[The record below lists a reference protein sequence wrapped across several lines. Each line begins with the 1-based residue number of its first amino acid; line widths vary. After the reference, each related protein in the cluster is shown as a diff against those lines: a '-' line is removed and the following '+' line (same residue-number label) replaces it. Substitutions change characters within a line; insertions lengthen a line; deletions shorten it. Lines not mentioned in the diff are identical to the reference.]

1 MRFISKLTMAV
12 AAIFFAVSV
21 SAQEVKENSSDTRLM
36 KNVVTL
42 GVLENGMVL
51 HDWEWNDTAI
61 QLSPKCGLSV
71 TEGGYPSEGL
81 IAQDVEAIYP
91 DAVVVDADGY
101 LVIDIPMLAEQDE
114 LIAKMVM
121 EGGADVVGL
130 FKKAKKA
137 SKTVRN
143 PFTKAGRRV
152 GTSLSDMRLKQD
164 ITKIGTHRNGLAIY
178 TWAWNDLA
186 RSLGIVDVPTVGF
199 MAQEAQVL
207 YPQHVTQDASG
218 YLMLNYAALN
228 SI

>member
-1 MRFISKLTMAV
+1 MRFVSKLTMTV
-12 AAIFFAVSV
+12 AAIFFALSV

-61 QLSPKCGLSV
+61 QLSPKYGLSV

-121 EGGADVVGL
+121 EGGADVVFG
-130 FKKAKKA
+130 
-137 SKTVRN
+137 
-143 PFTKAGRRV
+143 G
-152 GTSLSDMRLKQD
+152 SDLCSTIMD
-164 ITKIGTHRNGLAIY
+164 Y
-178 TWAWNDLA
+178 
-186 RSLGIVDVPTVGF
+186 IVDEDIRQRLTF
-199 MAQEAQVL
+199 MDL
-207 YPQHVTQDASG
+207 SF
-218 YLMLNYAALN
+218 NYCN
-228 SI
+228 VIRKF

>member
-12 AAIFFAVSV
+12 AAIFFALSV

-36 KNVVTL
+36 KNVLTV
-42 GVLENGMVL
+42 GVLENGMVI
-51 HDWEWNDTAI
+51 HEWEWNDTAR
-61 QLSPKCGLSV
+61 QLSSKYGLSV
-71 TEGGYPSEGL
+71 EEGGYPSVGL
-81 IAQDVEAIYP
+81 IAQDVQAIYP

-101 LVIDIPMLAEQDE
+101 LVIDIPMLAELDE

-121 EGGADVVGL
+121 EGGADVVNKWL
-130 FKKAKKA
+130 KRF
-137 SKTVRN
+137 
-143 PFTKAGRRV
+143 
-152 GTSLSDMRLKQD
+152 SDMRLKQD
-164 ITKIGTHRNGLAIY
+164 ITKIGTHRNGLSMY

-186 RSLGIVDVPTVGF
+186 RSLGIVDAPTVGF

>member
-1 MRFISKLTMAV
+1 MRFISKLAMAV
-12 AAIFFAVSV
+12 AAIFFALSV

-36 KNVVTL
+36 KNVVTV
-42 GVLENGMVL
+42 GVLENGMVI
-51 HDWEWNDTAI
+51 HDWEWNDTAR
-61 QLSPKCGLSV
+61 QLSSKYGLSV

-91 DAVVVDADGY
+91 DAVMVDADGY

-121 EGGADVVGL
+121 EGGADVV
-130 FKKAKKA
+130 FKKFRKMAR
-137 SKTVRN
+137 KTGSI
-143 PFTKAGRRV
+143 F
-152 GTSLSDMRLKQD
+152 SDMRLKQD

>member
-1 MRFISKLTMAV
+1 MNNLTRIIV
-12 AAIFFAVSV
+12 ALIMIAS
-21 SAQEVKENSSDTRLM
+21 SSGAQNTLNVEYSSDNRLM
-36 KNVVTL
+36 KNVVTV
-42 GVLENGMVL
+42 GVLENGMVI
-51 HDWEWNDTAI
+51 HDWEWNDTAR
-61 QLSPKCGLSV
+61 QLSSKYGLSV
-71 TEGGYPSEGL
+71 EEGGYPSEGL

-91 DAVVVDADGY
+91 DAVMVDADGY

-121 EGGADVVGL
+121 EGGADVVFVKKL
-130 FKKAKKA
+130 RKKA
-137 SKTVRN
+137 R
-143 PFTKAGRRV
+143 KAGSV
-152 GTSLSDMRLKQD
+152 ISDMRLKKD
-164 ITKIGTHRNGLAIY
+164 ITKIGTHRNGLSMY

-186 RSLGIVDVPTVGF
+186 RSLGIVDAPTVGF

>member
-1 MRFISKLTMAV
+1 MRFISKFAMTA
-12 AAIFFAVSV
+12 AAIFFALSV

-36 KNVVTL
+36 KNVVTV
-42 GVLENGMVL
+42 GVLENGMVI
-51 HDWEWNDTAI
+51 HDWEWNDTAR
-61 QLSPKCGLSV
+61 QLSSKYGLSV
-71 TEGGYPSEGL
+71 EEGGYPSEGL

-121 EGGADVVGL
+121 EGGADVVFVKKL
-130 FKKAKKA
+130 RKKA
-137 SKTVRN
+137 R
-143 PFTKAGRRV
+143 KAGSV
-152 GTSLSDMRLKQD
+152 ISDMRLKKD
-164 ITKIGTHRNGLAIY
+164 ITKIGTHRNGLSMY

-186 RSLGIVDVPTVGF
+186 RSLGIVDAPTVGF

>member
-12 AAIFFAVSV
+12 AAIFFALSV

-36 KNVVTL
+36 KNVLTV
-42 GVLENGMVL
+42 GVLENGMVI
-51 HDWEWNDTAI
+51 HEWEWNDTAR
-61 QLSPKCGLSV
+61 QLSSKYGLSV
-71 TEGGYPSEGL
+71 EEGGYPSVGL
-81 IAQDVEAIYP
+81 IAQDVQAIYP

-121 EGGADVVGL
+121 EGGADVVNKWL
-130 FKKAKKA
+130 KRF
-137 SKTVRN
+137 
-143 PFTKAGRRV
+143 
-152 GTSLSDMRLKQD
+152 SDMRLKQD
-164 ITKIGTHRNGLAIY
+164 ITKIGTHRNGLSMY

-186 RSLGIVDVPTVGF
+186 RSLGIVDAPTVGF

>member
-1 MRFISKLTMAV
+1 MRFISKLAMTA
-12 AAIFFAVSV
+12 AAIFFALSV

-42 GVLENGMVL
+42 GVLENGMVI
-51 HDWEWNDTAI
+51 HEWEWNDTAR
-61 QLSPKCGLSV
+61 QLSSKYGLSV
-71 TEGGYPSEGL
+71 EEGGYPSEGL

-121 EGGADVVGL
+121 EGGADVV
-130 FKKAKKA
+130 FAKKFMKKA
-137 SKTVRN
+137 R
-143 PFTKAGRRV
+143 KAGKAGSV
-152 GTSLSDMRLKQD
+152 ISDMRLKQD
-164 ITKIGTHRNGLAIY
+164 ITKIGTHRNGLSMY

-186 RSLGIVDVPTVGF
+186 RSLGIVDAPTVGF

-207 YPQHVTQDASG
+207 YPQHVTKDASG

>member
-12 AAIFFAVSV
+12 AAIFFALSV

-36 KNVVTL
+36 KNVVTV
-42 GVLENGMVL
+42 GVLENGMVI
-51 HDWEWNDTAI
+51 HDWEWNDTAR
-61 QLSPKCGLSV
+61 QLSSKYGLSV
-71 TEGGYPSEGL
+71 EEGGYPSEGL

-121 EGGADVVGL
+121 EGGADVV
-130 FKKAKKA
+130 FAKKFSKKARKA
-137 SKTVRN
+137 AIVI
-143 PFTKAGRRV
+143 
-152 GTSLSDMRLKQD
+152 SDMRLKKD
-164 ITKIGTHRNGLAIY
+164 ITKIGTHRNGLSMY

-186 RSLGIVDVPTVGF
+186 RSLGIVDAPTVGF

>member
-42 GVLENGMVL
+42 GVLENGMVI
-51 HDWEWNDTAI
+51 HEWEWNDTAR
-61 QLSPKCGLSV
+61 QLSSKYGLSV
-71 TEGGYPSEGL
+71 TEGGYPSSGL

-91 DAVVVDADGY
+91 DAVMVDADGY

-121 EGGADVVGL
+121 EGGADVVNKWL
-130 FKKAKKA
+130 KRF
-137 SKTVRN
+137 
-143 PFTKAGRRV
+143 
-152 GTSLSDMRLKQD
+152 SDMRLKQD
-164 ITKIGTHRNGLAIY
+164 ITKIGTHRNGLSMY

-186 RSLGIVDVPTVGF
+186 RSLGIVDAPTVGF